1 MLVRLA
7 LVALAPMV
15 LAACGSRETTDTAAP
30 VDVCDDLELRLASG
44 TVNGLDAKQ
53 SPARFESA
61 LPCSTGQR
69 RDQCGAALAFANETV
84 LVRTDRDEIHIT
96 RGFKGRTDL
105 PVLGRPIGDLVEGQ
119 LGRPRRIMVSAENGS
134 GYVYERSWGSF
145 VLVVRDGETVDAI
158 EIYTKDARYI
168 EPCR

>member
-15 LAACGSRETTDTAAP
+15 LAACGSRETTNTEEP
-30 VDVCDDLELRLASG
+30 VSICDDLEVRLASG
-44 TVNGLDAKQ
+44 TVNGLDSKQ
-53 SPARFESA
+53 SAERYEAA
-61 LPCSTGQR
+61 LPCSTGR
-69 RDQCGAALAFANETV
+69 RSDQCGAALAFANQTV
-84 LVRTDRDEIHIT
+84 LVRTDRDEIHIS
-96 RGFKGRTDL
+96 RGFKGRTDMS
-105 PVLGRPIGDLVEGQ
+105 VLGRPIGELVEGQ
-119 LGRPRRIMVSAENGS
+119 LGRPRRIMISAENGS

-158 EIYTKDARYI
+158 EIYAKDARYI